1 MKQSI
6 EKSMNLELAQKNSRL
21 CLNYKQKG
29 ALDCAC
35 KIKGKPIGMKS
46 YTAYCVKLTSH
57 FSFRT
62 K

>member
-1 MKQSI
+1 
-6 EKSMNLELAQKNSRL
+6 MNLELAQKNSRL